1 MGNLVLNLTK
11 PGDVAQKL
19 QLNLS
24 KGEEF
29 KVRLM
34 WKGSTDLDLHAL
46 VTYAGSDNDTAK
58 ASSFDDVLSTY
69 NVKRIIRGQEV
80 GTLVPEEDGSF
91 SIHGGALMHGPDV
104 IGGGEEWL
112 LVRPDKLLVPTG
124 GRIEIPLLAMIHP
137 QGKGKT
143 FGAVDSASVIVENTD
158 GDQLLNASLSNQFAA
173 YFGVQMGS
181 IVIDAN
187 GASFEGVG
195 VGFNTDFNGVLG
207 HFS

>member
-1 MGNLVLNLTK
+1 MSSLVLNLTK
-11 PGDVAQKL
+11 PGDVTQKL
-19 QLNLS
+19 QLNLE
-24 KGEEF
+24 KDEEF

-46 VTYAGSDNDTAK
+46 VTYSTNENEPAK
-58 ASSFDDVLSTY
+58 ASSFEDVLSPY
-69 NVKRIIRGQEV
+69 NLKRIIRGQEY
-80 GTLVPEEDGSF
+80 GILVPDADGSF

-112 LVRPDKLLVPTG
+112 LVRPTKLIVPTG
-124 GRIEIPLLAMIHP
+124 GRIEIPLLSMIHP

-143 FGAVDSASVIVENTD
+143 FGLVDSAGVIIENSN
-158 GDQLLNASLSNQFAA
+158 GDEVLNASLSKQFAS

-181 IVIDAN
+181 IVVDAN
-187 GASFEGVG
+187 GSWYESVG
-195 VGFNTDFNGVLG
+195 VGFNSDFNGVLG